1 MKLTNK
7 NTFYS
12 IIIIGSGMIGFL
24 LNHILIANLFSRF
37 VLMTMLIIIYFDNE
51 YRLNSIPH
59 ISTWFLLIG
68 IVLIPIFTG
77 LQYAAV
83 YMNSKVITN
92 IFIICMDMFAIA
104 IVYYIFR
111 NAIKRY
117 PEKRKI
123 LLILQVSIYFSILVI
138 VVQTLS
144 SVF

>member
-1 MKLTNK
+1 
-7 NTFYS
+7 
-12 IIIIGSGMIGFL
+12 MIGFL

-37 VLMTMLIIIYFDNE
+37 VLMTMLIIIYFDSE

-59 ISTWFLLIG
+59 ISKWFLLVG

-92 IFIICMDMFAIA
+92 FFIICMDMFAIA

-117 PEKRKI
+117 PEKLKI

-138 VVQTLS
+138 VVQTLL
-144 SVF
+144 SVYQHNKLQLLGLF